1 MWLAIGRLT
10 EQKAYPNLLRAFSTV
25 VDSLPRSKLVVVGRG
40 PLRAELES
48 LVQAWELRD
57 RVSFLGFRDDVP
69 ELLAA
74 ADALIMGSRYEGMPN
89 AVVEA
94 LASELPVVATNVGA
108 IPELIEEGVNGYLV
122 PPSDP
127 QALSRA
133 MTKLAMAPRRERL
146 EMGRRGR
153 TSFESFATSR
163 PSWTSGRSSSKRPCV
178 REQEDGARE
187 FGPRAVGRPC
197 YIRSR
202 ADDTRRGRIDER
214 A

>member
-1 MWLAIGRLT
+1 VIRNGIDISRFTPSMAREDVRTTLGLADEDFMWLAIGRLT

-48 LVQAWELRD
+48 LVQASELRD
-57 RVSFLGFRDDVP
+57 SVSFLGFRDDVP

-89 AVVEA
+89 AVMEA
-94 LASELPVVATNVGA
+94 LASELPVVGTNVGA
-108 IPELIEEGVNGYLV
+108 MPELIEEGVNGYLV

-133 MTKLAMAPRRERL
+133 MTKLALAPRQERL
-146 EMGRRGR
+146 EMGRQGLIL
-153 TSFESFATSR
+153 
-163 PSWTSGRSSSKRPCV
+163 V
-178 REQEDGARE
+178 RELCDLQTVMDAWTQLIEAS
-187 FGPRAVGRPC
+187 V
-197 YIRSR
+197 RSR
-202 ADDTRRGRIDER
+202 ARG
-214 A
+214 